1 VFKLETRPKGANG
14 KNTLENGEF
23 GSKPSKMNPSKKA
36 CFTLMKLFTRKVSLP
51 VLAQEAFGKSF
62 TKETLP
68 GKVSS
73 KFVIPLSRV
82 SFGVFALLT
91 AFWNANF

>member
-1 VFKLETRPKGANG
+1 MLHFNET
-14 KNTLENGEF
+14 F
-23 GSKPSKMNPSKKA
+23 HKKSFSA
-36 CFTLMKLFTRKVSLP
+36 S
-51 VLAQEAFGKSF
+51 AEAFGKSF

-82 SFGVFALLT
+82 LLECLR
-91 AFWNANF
+91 F